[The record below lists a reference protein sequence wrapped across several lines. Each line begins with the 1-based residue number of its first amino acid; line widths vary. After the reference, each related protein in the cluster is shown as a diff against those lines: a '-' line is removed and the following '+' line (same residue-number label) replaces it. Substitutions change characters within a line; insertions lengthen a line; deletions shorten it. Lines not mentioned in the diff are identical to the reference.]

1 MRASS
6 FRCAAPGMPPG
17 STTMSYS
24 SCSATS
30 SVVSGTSCT
39 PRLALTTP
47 GLRPA
52 LTTSMPAR
60 RKRSMTVTA
69 SSSSQPSARG
79 TRTFAMTASSVP
91 EVLELQRKI
100 GDGLAH
106 QRDRLLQQV
115 ALGARHTHAVA
126 LDAGLHLELA
136 VLDALDDLLRQL
148 GLDAGLHRHAAPD
161 LVARHLLDAAYIEA
175 FHVDAALG
183 ELLRQDVVHL
193 VELELGVGV
202 DRQHVVGLL
211 EARGDFLVDLVDRVA
226 HFLLVDLGHDVK
238 TRHIADPFPLSPLP
252 ALSRSRERGTG
263 CRYATSRLND
273 CTGSPDSS

>member
-47 GLRPA
+47 GLSPA

-60 RKRSMTVTA
+60 RKRSMMVTA

-79 TRTFAMTASSVP
+79 TRTLAILASCSSVA
-91 EVLELQRKI
+91 EILILQRKI
-100 GDGLAH
+100 GDALPH
-106 QRDRLLQQV
+106 QRDRLLQNV
-115 ALGARHTHAVA
+115 PLGARHAHRVA

-136 VLDALDDLLRQL
+136 VLDALDDLLRQF
-148 GLDAGLHRHAAPD
+148 GLDAGLHRHAALD
-161 LVARHLLDAAYIEA
+161 LVARHLLHAADVEA
-175 FHVDAALG
+175 FHIDAALG
-183 ELLRQDVVHL
+183 EFLRQDVVHL
-193 VELELGVGV
+193 VELEFGVGV

-211 EARGDFLVDLVDRVA
+211 DARVGALEVEARGDFLVDLVDRVA

-238 TRHIADPFPLSPLP
+238 TGHIYS
-252 ALSRSRERGTG
+252 S
-263 CRYATSRLND
+263 TSITND
-273 CTGSPDSS
+273 CTGSPESS

>member
-60 RKRSMTVTA
+60 RRRSMTVTA

-79 TRTFAMTASSVP
+79 TRTFAMTASSIP
-91 EVLELQRKI
+91 EVLELQREI

-106 QRDRLLQQV
+106 QRDRLLQHV
-115 ALGARHTHAVA
+115 ALGARHAHAVA

-148 GLDAGLHRHAAPD
+148 GLDAGLHRHAALD
-161 LVARHLLDAAYIEA
+161 LVARHLLHAADVEA
-175 FHVDAALG
+175 LHVDAALG
-183 ELLRQDVVHL
+183 QLLRQDVVHL
-193 VELELGVGV
+193 VELEFGVGV

-211 EARGDFLVDLVDRVA
+211 DARVGALEVEARGDFLVDLVDRVA

-238 TRHIADPFPLSPLP
+238 TGHIYS
-252 ALSRSRERGTG
+252 S
-263 CRYATSRLND
+263 TSITND
-273 CTGSPDSS
+273 CTGSPESS